1 MTLQTHL
8 LSALRELFEQWQ
20 EHLASLDP
28 ALISTRH
35 VTGFWTTKD
44 VVAHLAAWLE
54 LSYAR
59 LHAALGVTDPTLPA
73 WMTRANVDHSE
84 DVTDINAVIYAGIK
98 DDAWEQVQARWQAGF
113 EHLLHTAARFDER
126 TLLDSD
132 RFSWMHGYSMADVLL
147 GTYDHHLEHWQ
158 ALEK

>member
-8 LSALRELFEQWQ
+8 IVALRELFEQWQ
-20 EHLASLDP
+20 EHLSSLDP
-28 ALISTRH
+28 ALISTRP

-44 VVAHLAAWLE
+44 VIAHLAAWQE
-54 LSYAR
+54 LSNAR
-59 LHAALGVTDPTLPA
+59 LDAALAGTDPTLPA

-84 DVTDINAVIYAGIK
+84 DVTDINAVIYAGIQ

-113 EHLLHTAARFDER
+113 AHLLQTAARFDER

-132 RFSWMHGYSMADVLL
+132 RFPWMHGYSLADVLL
-147 GTYDHHLEHWQ
+147 GTYDHHLEHWE